1 VVLPVARI
9 GAISANIA
17 AWVSVTTAPAR
28 ASVAAGAVSAASGIV
43 PNRSTAAARP
53 AGSPYTPQEA
63 APAPKTWTAS
73 PKETSTSSSGARSAR
88 SAPLPGAVTKKSS
101 RVGSPPG
108 GATMR

>member
-1 VVLPVARI
+1 MT
-9 GAISANIA
+9 GAPS
-17 AWVSVTTAPAR
+17 R
-28 ASVAAGAVSAASGIV
+28 ASAAAGAVSSASGIE
-43 PNRSTAAARP
+43 PNRSTAAASP

-73 PKETSTSSSGARSAR
+73 PKETSMSSSGARSAG
-88 SAPLPGAVTKKSS
+88 SAPAPGAVTKKSS